1 MKTEA
6 LKINVAQRIL
16 ALSNREVLEKVKD
29 LLDKEN
35 VFAYDVNGYPVTE
48 HDYIKDIDALNVEI
62 DTNVAV
68 LKTTIEVLKP
78 IADDNKMA
86 L

>member
-16 ALSNREVLEKVKD
+16 SISDKELLQKIKD

-35 VFAYDVNGYPVTE
+35 VFAYDAHGNPITGN
-48 HDYIKDIDALNVEI
+48 DYIQNLDGINNEIDA
-62 DTNVAV
+62 
-68 LKTTIEVLKP
+68 KT
-78 IADDNKMA
+78 A
-86 L
+86 